1 MTSNTEPTTG
11 ATEAG
16 GVAAGMRAG
25 IPIAIGY
32 LPAAFAFGAAASG
45 IGLGV
50 AEAGALSAFVFSG
63 ANQVF
68 LLAAIPAGMAPALIV
83 GLTSAASLRHLL
95 YGLVLRPRIG
105 GTRRQRLIFAAGLTD
120 EVFATALA
128 RPADAPP
135 PSGPWLIGLALTAW
149 AAWFTGTLIG
159 AAAGEALRA
168 SSTAAG
174 EAMAFA
180 LPALFAALVIG
191 AARRAVLV
199 PMLLA
204 AAAAAALIQ
213 LGQPDLAIP
222 AGALMALTARRRGAS
237 AQPGG
242 DAAQDAGHMP

>member
-1 MTSNTEPTTG
+1 MADTLTQ
-11 ATEAG
+11 
-16 GVAAGMRAG
+16 GMRAG
-25 IPIAIGY
+25 LPTAIGY
-32 LPAAFAFGAAASG
+32 LPAAFAIGAAASG

-105 GTRRQRLIFAAGLTD
+105 GTLRQRLIFAAGLTD

-128 RPADAPP
+128 RPADAPR

-159 AAAGEALRA
+159 TVAGEALRA
-168 SSTAAG
+168 SSEAAG
-174 EAMAFA
+174 AAMSFA

-191 AARRAVLV
+191 AARRAVLL
-199 PMLLA
+199 PMALALLA
-204 AAAAAALIQ
+204 AGALIL

-222 AGALMALTARRRGAS
+222 AGALMAFTARREGSVPA
-237 AQPGG
+237 AG
-242 DAAQDAGHMP
+242 DDLDHVP

>member
-1 MTSNTEPTTG
+1 M
-11 ATEAG
+11 ADIDARQDDAG
-16 GVAAGMRAG
+16 LTQGIRAAL
-25 IPIAIGY
+25 PIAIGY

-105 GTRRQRLIFAAGLTD
+105 GTRRQRLLFAAGLTD

-128 RPADAPP
+128 RPVDAPR

-149 AAWFTGTLIG
+149 AAWFVGTLIG
-159 AAAGEALRA
+159 AAAGEAVRA
-168 SSTAAG
+168 SSEAAG
-174 EAMAFA
+174 AAMAFA
-180 LPALFAALVIG
+180 LPALFMALVIG
-191 AARRAVLV
+191 STRRAVLL
-199 PMLLA
+199 PMALA
-204 AAAAAALIQ
+204 AAAAAALIAF
-213 LGQPDLAIP
+213 GQPDLAIP
-222 AGALMALTARRRGAS
+222 AGALMAFAARRR
-237 AQPGG
+237 PTLP
-242 DAAQDAGHMP
+242 DAGDPQDHMP